1 MAPQQQQHNRPDPVL
16 VALARLQDKV
26 DGIASTQAQHARK
39 IQWITTAAVLVVGAV
54 GGPDAVA
61 ALTGGPV

>member
-1 MAPQQQQHNRPDPVL
+1 MTQETDPVL

-26 DGIASTQAQHARK
+26 DAIAATQASHAK
-39 IQWITTAAVLVVGAV
+39 AIKWITTAALLMVGAI

>member
-1 MAPQQQQHNRPDPVL
+1 MPEKTERES
-16 VALARLQDKV
+16 VALTLARLEDKV
-26 DGIASTQAQHARK
+26 DAIALTQAQHARAIK
-39 IQWITTAAVLVVGAV
+39 WITTAALLIVGAI